1 MCEAAQVAMSR
12 GDGSTLVVRL
22 RLRTSSC
29 GNRCEAGGGGGD
41 GGDCDTSYLNL
52 EGTVV
57 MQQEDDC
64 LWM

>member
-29 GNRCEAGGGGGD
+29 GNRCEAGGGDSGD
-41 GGDCDTSYLNL
+41 GDTDYLSR